1 MKKFLLTFVALL
13 TTISLAACSSK
24 TKEEKVVDDTNKQ
37 VEEAKK
43 QVDEASKQAKEA
55 TESGKK
61 VADEATKNVQKAG

>member
-24 TKEEKVVDDTNKQ
+24 TKEEKVADDTN
-37 VEEAKK
+37 K
-43 QVDEASKQAKEA
+43 QVDEASKQAKEI

-61 VADEATKNVQKAG
+61 